1 MTDQPFTPSYKPEP
15 TKKPRPMPKL
25 KKKAAATNA
34 MPVIDL
40 SKVPD
45 DLLFMTFEGFKDQAR
60 EFARHLDFVQPSSD
74 REWVQRRFV
83 DELGTWS
90 HIERADEALGGM
102 ISEALSIIAKNPHF
116 PPWWRSIAVSLARGN
131 PNGVIRACQ
140 DVIAYK
146 GTSQTSSSTDIVD
159 KNFGDSKNVRLNVV
173 PTEPL
178 DFDVE
183 CPPSLPIELWSR
195 IPREQRRDAIISM
208 AQGLRRGIH
217 PIDTIESFLL
227 K

>member
-1 MTDQPFTPSYKPEP
+1 MTDLPSKPSYKPES
-15 TKKPRPMPKL
+15 TKKPRPLPKL
-25 KKKAAATNA
+25 KKDAAPSATVPA
-34 MPVIDL
+34 IDL

-45 DLLFMTFEGFKDQAR
+45 DLLFMTHEGFKDQAKD
-60 EFARHLDFVQPSSD
+60 FARHLDFVQPSSD

-83 DELGTWS
+83 DGLGTWS

-131 PNGVIRACQ
+131 PAGVIRSCK
-140 DVIAYK
+140 DVIGYK
-146 GTSQTSSSTDIVD
+146 GASQTSASTDIVD

-173 PTEPL
+173 SDEPL

-183 CPPSLPIELWSR
+183 CPPSLPIELWDR
-195 IPREQRRDAIISM
+195 IPREQRREAIISM

-217 PIDTIESFLL
+217 PIDTVEKLIL

>member
-1 MTDQPFTPSYKPEP
+1 MTDLPFTPPVP

-25 KKKAAATNA
+25 KKDAAHSAT
-34 MPVIDL
+34 MPAIDL
-40 SKVPD
+40 TTVPD
-45 DLLFMTFEGFKDQAR
+45 DLLFMTHEGFKDQAR
-60 EFARHLDFVQPSSD
+60 EFAQHLDFVQPSSD

-83 DELGTWS
+83 DELGTWY

-131 PNGVIRACQ
+131 PAGVIRSCK
-140 DVIAYK
+140 DVIGYK
-146 GTSQTSSSTDIVD
+146 GASQTSASTDIVD

-173 PTEPL
+173 SDEPL

-183 CPPSLPIELWSR
+183 CPPSLPIELWDR
-195 IPREQRRDAIISM
+195 IPREQRREAIISM

-217 PIDTIESFLL
+217 PIDTVEKLILN
-227 K
+227 